1 MKNIASS
8 FTLPNGSILKNRIA
22 KSAMSEN
29 FGTRHHA
36 PSKGLI
42 NTYHIWAKGNPGLL
56 ITGNVMVDSMALGEA
71 RNVVVEDYKDFEL
84 LKKWAKSVEGTR
96 IN

>member
-1 MKNIASS
+1 MKHIAAP
-8 FTLPNGSILKNRIA
+8 FTLLNGSVLKNRIA

-42 NTYHIWAKGNPGLL
+42 HAYRVWAKGNPGLL
-56 ITGNVMVDSMALGEA
+56 ITGNIMVDSLA
-71 RNVVVEDYKDFEL
+71 
-84 LKKWAKSVEGTR
+84 
-96 IN
+96 

>member
-8 FTLPNGSILKNRIA
+8 FTLPNGSVLKNRIA

-42 NTYHIWAKGNPGLL
+42 NAYRVWVKGRWNS
-56 ITGNVMVDSMALGEA
+56 IEF
-71 RNVVVEDYKDFEL
+71 VVVSYKNENSAFTVKFL
-84 LKKWAKSVEGTR
+84 FKKHE
-96 IN
+96 